1 MGRTR
6 LWQKLIW
13 AVMFL
18 VVCEGVLR
26 KWIFPGFQAQL
37 YLVKDGLLILA
48 YLAFL
53 AARPPAD
60 AHAKDITGLR
70 TLLMLSLAYFGL
82 QLLNPNSPSIVL
94 SLVGFKN
101 YLLYV
106 PLALIVPYMFS
117 SAEDIDR
124 KLRRYAF
131 LMIPCVALGLVQ
143 FALGPDHWLNGYVSH
158 ENEGLLAGT
167 VFGAGNEKA
176 RTSGTFS
183 YIGGF
188 TTFLEVMFC
197 LAAGLAA
204 KSKWRIAG
212 NKWVLL
218 LLAVTVAA
226 MFTTGSRTPIYGSI
240 LTSVLMLF
248 VWRSGG
254 LLPMKAVLQVGMVCA
269 IISVLVAAISFDAV
283 EAYQYRAEHAD
294 EPLDR
299 ILAPITQ
306 SYDVLTEAP
315 VIGMGMASTAGSAA
329 TVMGTS
335 DYWWLQGLFV
345 ETEHARVLQETGIIG
360 FVLIYAARA
369 WLVLE
374 AVRFGVRFRTP
385 LYVAMSGA
393 IAAFSAQSVFGN
405 VINNPTAGI
414 YYWFAIGLL
423 YGMRKLEL
431 RQSLMLH
438 GAQTVEGLPTGRE
451 ACRPASPI
459 GIG

>member
-1 MGRTR
+1 
-6 LWQKLIW
+6 
-13 AVMFL
+13 
-18 VVCEGVLR
+18 
-26 KWIFPGFQAQL
+26 
-37 YLVKDGLLILA
+37 
-48 YLAFL
+48 
-53 AARPPAD
+53 
-60 AHAKDITGLR
+60 
-70 TLLMLSLAYFGL
+70 
-82 QLLNPNSPSIVL
+82 
-94 SLVGFKN
+94 
-101 YLLYV
+101 
-106 PLALIVPYMFS
+106 
-117 SAEDIDR
+117 
-124 KLRRYAF
+124 
-131 LMIPCVALGLVQ
+131 
-143 FALGPDHWLNGYVSH
+143 
-158 ENEGLLAGT
+158 
-167 VFGAGNEKA
+167 
-176 RTSGTFS
+176 
-183 YIGGF
+183 
-188 TTFLEVMFC
+188 
-197 LAAGLAA
+197 
-204 KSKWRIAG
+204 
-212 NKWVLL
+212 
-218 LLAVTVAA
+218 
-226 MFTTGSRTPIYGSI
+226 
-240 LTSVLMLF
+240 
-248 VWRSGG
+248 
-254 LLPMKAVLQVGMVCA
+254 MKAVLQVGMVCA